1 MELTSQQVSFFKT
14 FGYVVLPKLF
24 TQSEVSDITVD
35 FEKVLDNDRR
45 GEKFRGD
52 KRQAVLA
59 FAEKTETLRSLVSD
73 DRIFL
78 PMRQLLGDG
87 FVWVGSDGNLYVG
100 DTAWHADA
108 DDDVGLK
115 RIKVAMYL
123 DPVTKDSGC
132 LRVIPGSH
140 ENPLHNRLRPLR
152 YWRIKQAVSEGR
164 GSVEDERKFLEELGL
179 SLDEDEA
186 IFGVNPEDLPAAP
199 LESEPGDV
207 VMFNQYCFHSAFG
220 GKTGRRMFTMNFAES
235 PRTKS
240 HSDYFRN
247 LYEGRSQIRKAL
259 QYTDDEK
266 DHEDDFL
273 YSKDP
278 RVQGMLA
285 KLKELNLT

>member
-1 MELTSQQVSFFKT
+1 MKLTSQQVAFFQT
-14 FGYVVLPKLF
+14 FGYVVLPSLF
-24 TQSEVSDITVD
+24 TKSEVSDITAD
-35 FEKVLDNDRR
+35 FEKVLDNDRK
-45 GEKFRGD
+45 GAKFKGD

-59 FAEKTETLRSLVSD
+59 FVEKTETLRSLVSD

-78 PMRQLLGDG
+78 PISQLLGEE

-100 DTAWHADA
+100 DTAWHPDA

-123 DPVTKDSGC
+123 DPVTENSGC

-164 GSVEDERKFLEELGL
+164 GSIEDEKKFLDDLGL
-179 SLDEDEA
+179 DLGDEA
-186 IFGVNPEDLPAAP
+186 IFGVNPEDLPSAP

-220 GKTGRRMFTMNFAES
+220 GKTGRRMFTMNFAEAPKTES
-235 PRTKS
+235 DF
-240 HSDYFRN
+240 DYFRN
-247 LYEGRSQIRKAL
+247 LYEGRAQVRKAL

-266 DHEDDFL
+266 DHVDEFL
-273 YSKDP
+273 YSENP
-278 RVQGMLA
+278 RVQGMLK
-285 KLKELNLT
+285 KLKERNLT

>member
-35 FEKVLDNDRR
+35 FEKVLDNDRK

-59 FAEKTETLRSLVSD
+59 FVEKTETLRSLVSD

-78 PMRQLLGDG
+78 PIRQLLGDG
-87 FVWVGSDGNLYVG
+87 FVWGGSDGNLYVG
-100 DTAWHADA
+100 DTAWHPDVG
-108 DDDVGLK
+108 DDVDLK

-123 DPVTKDSGC
+123 DRVTKDSGC
-132 LRVIPGSH
+132 LRLIPGSH
-140 ENPLHNRLRPLR
+140 ENPLHKRLKPLR

-179 SLDEDEA
+179 KVDEGEA
-186 IFGVNPEDLPAAP
+186 IFGVNPEDLPAAA

-235 PRTKS
+235 PRTES
-240 HSDYFRN
+240 QSDYFRN
-247 LYEGRSQIRKAL
+247 LYEGRSQVRKAL

>member
-14 FGYVVLPKLF
+14 FGYVVLPRLF

-35 FEKVLDNDRR
+35 FEKVLDNDRK

-59 FAEKTETLRSLVSD
+59 FVEKTETLRSLVSD

-78 PMRQLLGDG
+78 PIRQLLGDG
-87 FVWVGSDGNLYVG
+87 FVWGGSDGNLYVG
-100 DTAWHADA
+100 DTAWHPDA
-108 DDDVGLK
+108 DDAVDLK

-123 DPVTKDSGC
+123 DRVTKDSGC
-132 LRVIPGSH
+132 LRLIPGSH
-140 ENPLHNRLRPLR
+140 ENPLHKRLKPLR

-179 SLDEDEA
+179 KVDEGEA
-186 IFGVNPEDLPAAP
+186 IFGVNPEDLPAAA

-235 PRTKS
+235 PRTES
-240 HSDYFRN
+240 QSDYFRN
-247 LYEGRSQIRKAL
+247 LYEGRSQVRKAL

>member
-1 MELTSQQVSFFKT
+1 MELTSQQVSFFQT
-14 FGYVVLPKLF
+14 FGYVVLPRLF
-24 TQSEVSDITVD
+24 TQSEVSDITSD
-35 FEKVLDNDRR
+35 FEKVLDDDRR
-45 GEKFRGD
+45 GEEFRGD

-59 FAEKTETLRSLVSD
+59 FVEKTETLRALVSD

-78 PMRQLLGDG
+78 PIQQLLGEE
-87 FVWVGSDGNLYVG
+87 FVWGGSDGNLYVG
-100 DTAWHADA
+100 DTAWHPDA

-164 GSVEDERKFLEELGL
+164 GSVEDEHKFLKELGL
-179 SLDEDEA
+179 DLDDDDA
-186 IFGVNPEDLPAAP
+186 IFGVNPEDLPSAP
-199 LESEPGDV
+199 LESNPGDV

-220 GKTGRRMFTMNFAES
+220 GRTGRRMFTMNFAQLPTTES
-235 PRTKS
+235 
-240 HSDYFRN
+240 HFDYFRN
-247 LYEGRSQIRKAL
+247 LYKGRSEIRKAL
-259 QYTDDEK
+259 QYTDNEK
-266 DHEDDFL
+266 DHEDEFL
-273 YSKDP
+273 YSEDT

-285 KLKELNLT
+285 KLKDLNLT